1 MFTEISTLLKEGE
14 MLRINIMKTGETLVV
29 TVLPKSGEVKDP
41 AAEQLIPLNLKGS
54 PEELDA
60 GFIEA
65 VRSPVQKSTGL
76 MTNMAEYEKAAE
88 KAAQESKAV
97 KDRQDTIN
105 RHVKEAEA
113 FEKEGKTKEALA
125 AYAKAL
131 VPDKNNTK
139 IRLKINALKMKTGG
153 NIDLFPATSSVQEKL
168 PEEDTE
174 NFDYP
179 ELTTATVH
187 GPEYRD
193 DKVVYRF
200 KSFSVTISLSA
211 KFFSFP

>member
-14 MLRINIMKTGETLVV
+14 MLSMNIRKNGSEMIVV
-29 TVLPKSGEVKDP
+29 VLPKVENVKDP
-41 AAEQLIPLNLKGS
+41 AVEQLIPLNLKGS

-65 VRSPVQKSTGL
+65 IQFPVQKSTGL

-97 KDRQDTIN
+97 KDRQDTIS

-131 VPDKNNTK
+131 EPDKNNTK

-153 NIDLFPATSSVQEKL
+153 NIDLFSATPAKEEPPVEQ
-168 PEEDTE
+168 PED
-174 NFDYP
+174 FDYP
-179 ELTTATVH
+179 
-187 GPEYRD
+187 D
-193 DKVVYRF
+193 DTDEQF
-200 KSFSVTISLSA
+200 N
-211 KFFSFP
+211 